1 MRRVVKDLL
10 IPVAVA
16 IVLAFVIQ
24 ASVAKPYEIPT
35 GSMEPTIHAGDRII
49 ANRLI
54 YTVRDIER
62 GDIIVF
68 DPTPSAAR
76 SCGETQGD
84 IPFVKRVIGLPGD
97 QVVVTRDGQTLVN
110 GQPFVVE
117 KAVPPDYTATFPV
130 VPPDRLLVLGDN
142 RSGSCDSHKWMPDPF
157 VPEENVIGQAEITYW
172 PLGSVRFLD

>member
-1 MRRVVKDLL
+1 MRKLVKDLL

-16 IVLAFVIQ
+16 VVLAFVVQ

-35 GSMEPTIHAGDRII
+35 GSMTPTIHAGDRII

-54 YTVRDIER
+54 YNFRDIER

-68 DPTPSAAR
+68 EPTPSAAS
-76 SCGETQGD
+76 SCGDAQGD

-97 QVVVTRDGQTLVN
+97 RVQVRADGTTLVN
-110 GQPFVVE
+110 GQPYVVTR
-117 KAVPPDYTATFPV
+117 AVPANYDANFPV

-142 RSGSCDSHKWMPDPF
+142 RSGSCDSHKWRPDPF
-157 VPEENVIGQAEITYW
+157 VPRDNVIGQAEVTYW
-172 PLGSVRFLD
+172 PLSQLGFLS

>member
-1 MRRVVKDLL
+1 M
-10 IPVAVA
+10 
-16 IVLAFVIQ
+16 
-24 ASVAKPYEIPT
+24 
-35 GSMEPTIHAGDRII
+35 
-49 ANRLI
+49 
-54 YTVRDIER
+54 
-62 GDIIVF
+62 F

-110 GQPFVVE
+110 GRPFVID
-117 KAVPPDYTATFPV
+117 KAI
-130 VPPDRLLVLGDN
+130 PPDRLLVLGDN

-172 PLGSVRFLD
+172 PLGNVRFLD

>member
-35 GSMEPTIHAGDRII
+35 GSMEPTIQAGDRII

-54 YTVRDIER
+54 YTFRDIER

-110 GQPFVVE
+110 
-117 KAVPPDYTATFPV
+117 
-130 VPPDRLLVLGDN
+130 LSLI
-142 RSGSCDSHKWMPDPF
+142 H
-157 VPEENVIGQAEITYW
+157 I
-172 PLGSVRFLD
+172 